1 MNAAEQSSCI
11 SAFLTSFSSASQ
23 IIWGQFLP
31 PSQCLEFE
39 QVAQNWPMRLNFE
52 TLVGTIREVK
62 LSVDRMKVTR
72 SFPGPPG
79 GEGLPNN
86 EANSEER

>member
-1 MNAAEQSSCI
+1 MEFEWGCQTSS
-11 SAFLTSFSSASQ
+11 SEGRALDSGLANRSGPSSWPQWAK
-23 IIWGQFLP
+23 
-31 PSQCLEFE
+31 E

-62 LSVDRMKVTR
+62 LSVDRVKVTR

-79 GEGLPNN
+79 REGLPNN
-86 EANSEER
+86 EANPEER